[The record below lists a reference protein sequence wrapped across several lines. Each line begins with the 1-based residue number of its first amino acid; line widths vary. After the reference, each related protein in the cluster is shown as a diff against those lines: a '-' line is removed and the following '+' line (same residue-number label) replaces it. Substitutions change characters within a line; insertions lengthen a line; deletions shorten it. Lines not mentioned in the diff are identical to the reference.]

1 MIKKP
6 SSKITVRKTTVVPK
20 KRAEIEALLTK
31 EGVQK
36 FLNELGRGALEAEV
50 TAEAPAELLETSD
63 EAATLETSGE
73 QAVPAAVS
81 DRLQVGDTVTV
92 KLMALEFAG
101 ITGLAQML
109 VVAKAP
115 ERVKPYIEKTPVFE
129 KVGAGLDL
137 AYGLL
142 RGGLQFSSK
151 VTEWNAAEEAL
162 TYVDEGVVLPKPLKS
177 WKHTHKISESS
188 EGGMIV
194 DELVVEVDPAIAA
207 PVVEGAL
214 RLHLE
219 SRAKAYHRVL
229 ESVSGTES

>member
-109 VVAKAP
+109 AVAKAP

>member
-1 MIKKP
+1 M
-6 SSKITVRKTTVVPK
+6 
-20 KRAEIEALLTK
+20 
-31 EGVQK
+31 
-36 FLNELGRGALEAEV
+36 

-73 QAVPAAVS
+73 QAAPAAVS

>member
-6 SSKITVRKTTVVPK
+6 SSKVTVRKTTVVPK
-20 KRAEIEALLTK
+20 KRAEIETLLTK

-50 TAEAPAELLETSD
+50 TAEAMASEAGGDTSETTAEAMT
-63 EAATLETSGE
+63 T
-73 QAVPAAVS
+73 
-81 DRLQVGDTVTV
+81 DRLQLGDTVTV
-92 KLMALEFAG
+92 KLPSLEFAG

-109 VVAKAP
+109 AVAKAP

-151 VTEWNAAEEAL
+151 VTEWNAAEDAL

-177 WKHTHKISESS
+177 WKHTHKISEGS

-194 DELVVEVDPAIAA
+194 DELTVEVDPAIAA

-219 SRAKAYHRVL
+219 SRAKAYRRVL